1 MDDGWIQW
9 NGGDCPVPE
18 GTVVDIKQ
26 RDGDIQQ
33 GQVVGEGSWVEP
45 LCWRD
50 DDCMGDIVAYKVVQ
64 PFDDAPAKPDMV
76 NSPPHYTQG
85 GIETIEAIRA
95 ALTPEEFRGYCK
107 GSVLAYVWRERHK
120 GGDED
125 LGKSVWYLNKLL
137 EAGS

>member
-1 MDDGWIQW
+1 MDDGWIEW
-9 NGGDCPVPE
+9 NGGDCPVPAGQMVE
-18 GTVVDIKQ
+18 Y
-26 RDGDIQQ
+26 RFSRYPEAFRARAGDLRW
-33 GQVVGEGSWVEP
+33 GRSGFPGP
-45 LCWRD
+45 
-50 DDCMGDIVAYKVVQ
+50 GDIVAYKVVQ

-85 GIETIEAIRA
+85 GIETIQAIRA

-107 GSVLAYVWRERHK
+107 GSVMAYVWRERHK

>member
-1 MDDGWIQW
+1 MDDGWIEW
-9 NGGDCPVPE
+9 NGGMRSVPAGQMVKYRLRSGSE
-18 GTVVDIKQ
+18 YAKAAVDL
-26 RDGDIQQ
+26 D
-33 GQVVGEGSWVEP
+33 
-45 LCWRD
+45 WRHY
-50 DDCMGDIVAYKVVQ
+50 GGIADIVAYKVVQ

-85 GIETIEAIRA
+85 GIETIQAIRA